1 MNTPMLYAFSWATCD
16 FAITHLEA
24 CILKLDD
31 AIHTPR
37 GLVTAQQ
44 EALTESDEDYPVH
57 IASTN
62 RALNTARGISDRAS
76 RDLVNAKRYAEVFKR
91 MGSSPWETPIGNREE
106 SLMRIVCET
115 GDWVENA
122 RRELEELGFGEG

>member
-1 MNTPMLYAFSWATCD
+1 MNTPMLHSFSWAICD

-31 AIHTPR
+31 AMRTSRDI
-37 GLVTAQQ
+37 VTAQQ
-44 EALTESDEDYPVH
+44 EALTETDEDYPAH

-62 RALNTARGISDRAS
+62 RALNTARGIFDRAS

-91 MGSSPWETPIGNREE
+91 MGLSPWETPIGNREE
-106 SLMRIVCET
+106 SLTWIVCET

-122 RRELEELGFGEG
+122 RRELEELGCGEV